1 MSGRVETQPGSRAG
15 VVVPVTLNV
24 TMAPVVTAPLVI
36 VNFASGVGEPLDGTA
51 IQRVPSASCHV
62 ASAPGVKSPVL
73 AAYGADFASA
83 RLVIGAAE

>member
-1 MSGRVETQPGSRAG
+1 MSGPSRPSQAPEPASSL
-15 VVVPVTLNV
+15 PVTLNV
-24 TMAPVVTAPLVI
+24 TIAPVVTAPLVI

-51 IQRVPSASCHV
+51 IQRVPSASCQV

-83 RLVIGAAE
+83 VL